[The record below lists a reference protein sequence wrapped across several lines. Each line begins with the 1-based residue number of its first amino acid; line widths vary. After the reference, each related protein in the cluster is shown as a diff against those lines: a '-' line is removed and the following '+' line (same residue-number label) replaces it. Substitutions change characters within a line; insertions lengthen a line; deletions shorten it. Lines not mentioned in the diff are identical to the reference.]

1 MYCKYCGKKLKDG
14 VSFCTGCGKPVQGHP
29 GNKKQEQSEKKNYPK
44 KKKTTKKAAGGL
56 VTAAVVL
63 AVVGAGGVYKIYTEK
78 SGTDRLGDS
87 MSAEAKRT
95 EALAD
100 AEARAKDEWAAKV
113 MAEEEAKEKE
123 ESKENT
129 ATEED
134 TWTDPETGLTKIKGG
149 HTGKKV
155 GYVNEKGEEVI
166 PPIYDMVSEPGENG
180 LIRAEYYADG
190 IDLGGHNYV
199 SKANVVTRFFNVNG
213 ENMYDYVRAF
223 RDDDMEHKS
232 TVVREG
238 NEYFLINRQGN
249 RICENSY
256 DYIEDADG
264 YENFV
269 VKQGTK
275 QGLVNSE
282 GKVILEPE
290 EVKIIEIYNEEEE
303 DCGVYA
309 VISDEGSRVV
319 TEKGEILTDWQ
330 QGQIDAVSLRHKRY
344 EINLSGGTTEI
355 RDFEG
360 KVIASGDYGEL
371 YMDSNGCIRVYEDGT
386 SVFLDCNGNEIISGE
401 DENGRLESAH
411 SFWDE
416 EIGVG
421 IKYTRENSEEQ
432 EKIGFFT
439 LDGKISLPCVYEKI
453 EYVPDKQ
460 IVIYAKDNR
469 IGIMNLKNE
478 ILWEEAYGSYF
489 YVTEK
494 ENSKETEDLLI
505 VYKNGQYG
513 LVDMLEG
520 KLVLECEYDDISK
533 DSRKKESWI
542 LNNDGKYEFWD
553 QNDGTYTEI
562 PYGENYTI
570 ENNFGEF
577 LRVGV
582 DEDNDGYG
590 DQSGIIDRNGNCIVD
605 PVYTQV
611 YYDERNEVFYVRKDT
626 EADDDYIIESAVV
639 DKNGQFLTPL
649 AEYQEISWD
658 TNIIL
663 TKEFVGN
670 PICVDYEGN
679 SVFTIDGM
687 LHNYL
692 EEGYIGLSQNSGDA
706 IATTDGQVIT
716 ELDSKNLNSDDI
728 SDGLLEVYDSENFM
742 NGYIN
747 SDGEEIIPCMYSS
760 TYKFTHGLAAVYAEE
775 EDEQEKAGLINVK
788 GDMLIDCKYDY
799 IEVLDE
805 DPNLIR
811 VRKDDVDFYGI
822 IDCRNRTIADLSAR
836 EDENGQY
843 ISIDDCFVG
852 DNGTIDVYW
861 SNGEEEIF
869 DYSGNKVV
877 SYSSDD

>member
-1 MYCKYCGKKLKDG
+1 MYCKYCGKKLGDG
-14 VSFCTGCGKPVQGHP
+14 ASFCTGCGKPVQGQP

-44 KKKTTKKAAGGL
+44 KKKTTKKAAGVL
-56 VTAAVVL
+56 VTAAVVIL
-63 AVVGAGGVYKIYTEK
+63 AVAGAGVVYKIYTEK
-78 SGTDRLGDS
+78 NGTDRLGAS

-100 AEARAKDEWAAKV
+100 AEARAKDELEAKV
-113 MAEEEAKEKE
+113 IAEREEKQKAEEEAREK
-123 ESKENT
+123 
-129 ATEED
+129 AEED

-166 PPIYDMVSEPGENG
+166 PPIYDKVSEPGENG
-180 LIRAEYYADG
+180 LIRAEYYVDG
-190 IDLGGHNYV
+190 IESDMNTYI
-199 SKANVVTRFFNVNG
+199 SRANVVTRFFNVKG
-213 ENMYDYVRAF
+213 ENVYDYVRAF
-223 RDDDMEHKS
+223 GDDKS
-232 TVVREG
+232 TAVREG
-238 NEYFLINRQGN
+238 NEYFLVDRQGN

-264 YENFV
+264 YDNFV

-290 EVKIIEIYNEEEE
+290 AVKIIEIYNEEDK

-309 VISDEGSRVV
+309 VTGNEGSRIV

-330 QGQIDAVSLRHKRY
+330 QGQIDEVSLTQERY
-344 EINLSGGTTEI
+344 QINLPGGTTEI

-360 KVIASGDYGEL
+360 KVVASGNYSEL
-371 YMDSNGCIRVYEDGT
+371 RLYPNGCIREYKEDGT
-386 SVFLDCNGNEIISGE
+386 SVVFDCNGNEIISGE
-401 DENGRLESAH
+401 DNNGQLEYADC
-411 SFWDE
+411 FWYE
-416 EIGVG
+416 EIGGGVQ
-421 IKYTRENSEEQ
+421 YTRENNEEQ
-432 EKIGFFT
+432 EREGFFT

-460 IVIYAKDNR
+460 ILIYAKDNQ
-469 IGIMNLKNE
+469 IGVMNLKNE

-489 YVTEK
+489 YTTEK
-494 ENSKETEDLLI
+494 EDSEEMENLLI
-505 VYKNGQYG
+505 VYKNGKYG
-513 LVDMLEG
+513 LVDMVKGTE
-520 KLVLECEYDDISK
+520 VLECEYDDILK

-542 LNNDGKYEFWD
+542 LNNDGKYGFWNQD
-553 QNDGTYTEI
+553 DGTYTEI
-562 PYGENYTI
+562 SYGENYTI
-570 ENNFGEF
+570 EKNFGEF
-577 LRVGV
+577 LVV
-582 DEDNDGYG
+582 AFDEDNDGYG
-590 DQSGIIDRNGNCIVD
+590 EQRGAIDRNGNYIVE

-611 YYDERNEVFYVRKDT
+611 YYDERNEIFLVYKNT
-626 EADDDYIIESAVV
+626 ETDDEYIIETALM
-639 DKNGQFLTPL
+639 DKNGQILLPLT
-649 AEYQEISWD
+649 EYQKLVWD

-663 TKEFVGN
+663 TNAVDGN
-670 PICVDYEGN
+670 LTCVDYEGN
-679 SVFTIDGM
+679 SVFTIDGI
-687 LHNYL
+687 LDYL
-692 EEGYIGLSQNSGDA
+692 EDGYIGLEQDAGDV
-706 IATTDGQVIT
+706 IVTTDGQVIA
-716 ELDSKNLNSDDI
+716 ELDSKELDGFDI
-728 SDGLLEVYDSENFM
+728 SEGLIGVYDSETYM

-747 SDGEEIIPCMYSS
+747 PDGEEVIPCMYND
-760 TYKFTHGLAAVYAEE
+760 THKLTHGLITVYEE
-775 EDEQEKAGLINVK
+775 EENEQEKAGLINVK
-788 GDMLIDCKYDY
+788 GDMLIDYQYDY

-843 ISIDDCFVG
+843 FSIDNCFVG

>member
-1 MYCKYCGKKLKDG
+1 MYCKYCGKKLDDG
-14 VSFCTGCGKPVQGHP
+14 VSFCTGCGKPIQ
-29 GNKKQEQSEKKNYPK
+29 KQPEKKEQEKPEKIKKTNHPQKKRTPK
-44 KKKTTKKAAGGL
+44 KSVRVIGAVAVL
-56 VTAAVVL
+56 ALSVAAVW
-63 AVVGAGGVYKIYTEK
+63 GGYKIYTEK
-78 SGTDRLGDS
+78 NGTDKLEDS
-87 MSAEAKRT
+87 MSADAKRI
-95 EALAD
+95 EAL
-100 AEARAKDEWAAKV
+100 
-113 MAEEEAKEKE
+113 AEEEAKEKE

-129 ATEED
+129 AAEED

-149 HTGKKV
+149 HTGRKA
-155 GYVNEKGEEVI
+155 GYVNENGEEVI
-166 PPIYDMVSEPGENG
+166 PPIYDMVSEPGDNG
-180 LIRAEYYADG
+180 LIRAEYYVDG
-190 IDLGGHNYV
+190 IDSDVHDYV
-199 SKANVVTRFFNVNG
+199 SKANVVTRFFNVKG
-213 ENMYDYVRAF
+213 EMVYDYVRAF

-238 NEYFLINRQGN
+238 NEYFLVDRQGN

-290 EVKIIEIYNEEEE
+290 AVKIVAISDWEEE

-309 VISDEGSRVV
+309 VISDEGSRLV

-330 QGQIDAVSLRHKRY
+330 QGQIDAVSLSQERY
-344 EINLSGGTTEI
+344 QINLPGGTTEI

-360 KVIASGDYGEL
+360 KVVASGNYLEL
-371 YMDSNGCIRVYEDGT
+371 WLYSNGCIWEYKEDDT
-386 SVFLDCNGNEIISGE
+386 LIVLDCNGNEIISGE
-401 DENGRLESAH
+401 DENGHLEYADC
-411 SFWDE
+411 FWDE
-416 EIGVG
+416 ELGGGVQ
-421 IKYTRENSEEQ
+421 YTRENNEEQ
-432 EKIGFFT
+432 KREGFFT

-453 EYVPDKQ
+453 EYVPDKK
-460 IVIYAKDNR
+460 ILIYAKDNQ

-489 YVTEK
+489 YITEK
-494 ENSKETEDLLI
+494 EDSEETEDLLI

-520 KLVLECEYDDISK
+520 KMVLECEYDDISK

-542 LNNDGKYEFWD
+542 LNIDGKYGFWNQD
-553 QNDGTYTEI
+553 DGTYTEI
-562 PYGENYTI
+562 PYGENYSI

-577 LRVGV
+577 LRVAV
-582 DEDNDGYG
+582 DDDRN
-590 DQSGIIDRNGNCIVD
+590 QRGIIDRNGNCIVD
-605 PVYTQV
+605 PVYNQV
-611 YYDERNEVFYVRKDT
+611 YYDEKNEIFLVYKNIETDDEYIT
-626 EADDDYIIESAVV
+626 ETAVI
-639 DKNGQFLTPL
+639 DKTGQFLAPL
-649 AEYQEISWD
+649 AEYQKLIWD

-679 SVFTIDGM
+679 SVFTIDGI
-687 LHNYL
+687 LTDYL
-692 EEGYIGLSQNSGDA
+692 EEGYIGLSQDTGDI

-716 ELDSKNLNSDDI
+716 ELDSVELNDFES
-728 SDGLLEVYDSENFM
+728 SEGLIGVYDSENSM
-742 NGYIN
+742 YGYIN
-747 SDGEEIIPCMYSS
+747 PDGEEIIPCMYNSA
-760 TYKFTHGLAAVYAEE
+760 YKFTHGLAAVYAEE
-775 EDEQEKAGLINVK
+775 EDGQEKAGLINVK

-822 IDCRNRTIADLSAR
+822 IDCRNRTIADLSPR

-843 ISIDDCFVG
+843 NSIDDCFVR
-852 DNGTIDVYW
+852 DNGTIDVCW
-861 SNGEEEIF
+861 SNGEEDIF

-877 SYSSDD
+877 SYSADE